1 MLLLDTN
8 IVSYSYKQHSIW
20 NLYFPMTLGRELF
33 LSFQTIAELT
43 EGSIVAKLSMQKR
56 SKLEVF
62 LRPSCNLHRT
72 CARDR
77 HMFEHIVN
85 HSPSAFQMHGLLRP
99 HSVSISNS

>member
-43 EGSIVAKLSMQKR
+43 EGSIVAKWSMQKR

-62 LRPSCNLHRT
+62 LGPSCNLHRT
-72 CARDR
+72 CARDG
-77 HMFEHIVN
+77 HIVN
-85 HSPSAFQMHGLLRP
+85 HSPSAFQMLGLLRP